1 MAEGL
6 PGTRSERLHSDGPR
20 PRYAWR
26 WQWQPELAARS
37 CPRNAGDQPAGS
49 VCGRRRAGR
58 KRKASGVGG
67 GRRRDQY
74 SSSASSIGRTLVSA
88 DRSDHWQQHVERL
101 RGYPNH
107 WSRPT
112 GLGGD
117 WWIVLACIRAKKFW
131 SMPGPAVSVTL
142 PYMVILPAD
151 IGNAPSR

>member
-1 MAEGL
+1 MLDISEEIRSFRAVMHPL
-6 PGTRSERLHSDGPR
+6 PKTHG
-20 PRYAWR
+20 
-26 WQWQPELAARS
+26 
-37 CPRNAGDQPAGS
+37 
-49 VCGRRRAGR
+49 
-58 KRKASGVGG
+58 
-67 GRRRDQY
+67 
-74 SSSASSIGRTLVSA
+74 ASSIGRTLVSA
-88 DRSDHWQQHVERL
+88 DRSDHWQQPVERL